1 LIHTAAIIKIVSFTI
16 GDFIMTRISKQS
28 ERRAKCPHR
37 PRPPAVKTGPK
48 KEALPE
54 GYKPLANAI
63 VDSQKLFIPKKI
75 G

>member
-1 LIHTAAIIKIVSFTI
+1 MV
-16 GDFIMTRISKQS
+16 RISKQA

-48 KEALPE
+48 KDALPQ
-54 GYKPLANAI
+54 GFKPVANAI
-63 VDSQKLFIPKKI
+63 ADTTLTQKLFIPKKI

>member
-1 LIHTAAIIKIVSFTI
+1 MV
-16 GDFIMTRISKQS
+16 RISKQA

-48 KEALPE
+48 KDALPQ
-54 GYKPLANAI
+54 GYKPIATAI
-63 VDSQKLFIPKKI
+63 EDATLSQKLFIPKKI

>member
-1 LIHTAAIIKIVSFTI
+1 MV
-16 GDFIMTRISKQS
+16 RISKQS

-48 KEALPE
+48 KDQLPQ
-54 GYKPLANAI
+54 GFKPHANA
-63 VDSQKLFIPKKI
+63 VEDATLAHKLFIPKKI

>member
-1 LIHTAAIIKIVSFTI
+1 MV
-16 GDFIMTRISKQS
+16 RISKQA

-37 PRPPAVKTGPK
+37 PRPPAKKTGPK
-48 KEALPE
+48 KDALAQ

-63 VDSQKLFIPKKI
+63 EDATLSHKIFIPKRI

>member
-1 LIHTAAIIKIVSFTI
+1 MV
-16 GDFIMTRISKQS
+16 RISKQA

-48 KEALPE
+48 KDALPQ
-54 GYKPLANAI
+54 GFKPVANA
-63 VDSQKLFIPKKI
+63 VADAALSQKLFIPKKI

>member
-1 LIHTAAIIKIVSFTI
+1 MV
-16 GDFIMTRISKQS
+16 RISKQS

-48 KEALPE
+48 KDALPLGFKRHE
-54 GYKPLANAI
+54 TAVGDATLAT
-63 VDSQKLFIPKKI
+63 KLFIPKKI

>member
-1 LIHTAAIIKIVSFTI
+1 MV
-16 GDFIMTRISKQS
+16 RISKQA

-37 PRPPAVKTGPK
+37 PRPPAAKTGAK
-48 KEALPE
+48 KDALPK

-63 VDSQKLFIPKKI
+63 EDAALSHKLFIPKKI

>member
-1 LIHTAAIIKIVSFTI
+1 MV
-16 GDFIMTRISKQS
+16 RISKQA

-48 KEALPE
+48 KDALPQ
-54 GYKPLANAI
+54 GFKPVANAI
-63 VDSQKLFIPKKI
+63 VDAALTQKLFIPKKI

>member
-1 LIHTAAIIKIVSFTI
+1 MV
-16 GDFIMTRISKQS
+16 RISKQA

-48 KEALPE
+48 KDALPH
-54 GYKPLANAI
+54 GYKPIEGVVLDATL
-63 VDSQKLFIPKKI
+63 SQKLFIPKKI

>member
-1 LIHTAAIIKIVSFTI
+1 MV
-16 GDFIMTRISKQS
+16 RISKQA

-48 KEALPE
+48 KDALAQ
-54 GYKPLANAI
+54 GYKPMENA
-63 VDSQKLFIPKKI
+63 VADAALSQRLFIPKKI

>member
-1 LIHTAAIIKIVSFTI
+1 
-16 GDFIMTRISKQS
+16 MTRISKQS

-48 KEALPE
+48 KDALPE

>member
-1 LIHTAAIIKIVSFTI
+1 MV
-16 GDFIMTRISKQS
+16 RISKQS

-48 KEALPE
+48 KDKLEKGFKHHTNVVEDAQLT
-54 GYKPLANAI
+54 
-63 VDSQKLFIPKKI
+63 QKIFIPKKI